1 MATTSDRLTCARNL
15 AEAVNGQPE
24 NVADALPQLSEI
36 LASETD
42 AEVITEAVVALGF
55 AGDPRAVQL
64 ILDHVRVDHPDAGVR
79 LAVARA
85 LPGGFERDNP
95 IRDAVI
101 EALITLT
108 ADENWEV
115 RDWACLGLGLVD
127 AESPEARDALAAR
140 LTDLE
145 GDIRHEALWALALT
159 GDSRALA
166 VLQERLAGGLE
177 GPGLYLHDLRAAVEL
192 ADPTLHPM
200 LLQLGQEWEGDDDE
214 FTPLLALATIRSRPE
229 ARAQALMVEREL
241 VARVNILLATQGLTA
256 KTVGEYPRTELT
268 FHSIEDKTPP
278 TLTDPIWRDEH
289 SWDYP
294 IEQMAQS
301 YVLTY
306 ANETE
311 ER

>member
-1 MATTSDRLTCARNL
+1 M
-15 AEAVNGQPE
+15 
-24 NVADALPQLSEI
+24 
-36 LASETD
+36 
-42 AEVITEAVVALGF
+42 
-55 AGDPRAVQL
+55 
-64 ILDHVRVDHPDAGVR
+64 
-79 LAVARA
+79 
-85 LPGGFERDNP
+85 
-95 IRDAVI
+95 
-101 EALITLT
+101 
-108 ADENWEV
+108 
-115 RDWACLGLGLVD
+115 
-127 AESPEARDALAAR
+127 AAR

-145 GDIRHEALWALALT
+145 GGIRHEALWALALT

-166 VLQERLAGGLE
+166 VLQERLAGGLQ